1 MKAMD
6 LTKVIKKHEDSLKN
20 KLGTAVNEALNSIA
34 EETGLEIDDMALR
47 IKVVTST
54 ADTSKKY
61 ELVNIHIY
69 TSLPSH
75 H

>member
-34 EETGLEIDDMALR
+34 EETGLDIDGIDLR
-47 IKVVTST
+47 IQEV
-54 ADTSKKY
+54 AIAGTSKKY
-61 ELVNIHIY
+61 VMTEVNIDA
-69 TSLPSH
+69 SLPERY
-75 H
+75 